1 MRRPTEMNSVVISV
15 IFTVFAH
22 LACKTMDPAQLQ
34 EALRLRAAA
43 NQSALVRR
51 QTNARVIASTVQKT
65 QSTK

>member
-1 MRRPTEMNSVVISV
+1 MNSVVILV

-22 LACKTMDPAQLQ
+22 LACKTMDRTQLQ
-34 EALRLRAAA
+34 EALRLRATA